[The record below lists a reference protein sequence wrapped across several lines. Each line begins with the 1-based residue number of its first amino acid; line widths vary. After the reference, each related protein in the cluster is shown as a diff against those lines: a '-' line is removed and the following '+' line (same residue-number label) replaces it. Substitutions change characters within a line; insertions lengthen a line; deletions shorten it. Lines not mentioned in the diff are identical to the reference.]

1 MALVGPGAL
10 QEYSAPSRGRRARGS
25 VYVDDPAVGFF
36 VAGSSI
42 DDLNGIYVRT
52 NSHVLPRHRVAMA
65 YAHQEGGWTLALCAT
80 AREDRDSSS
89 SDDDDDAYEW
99 RFVDAQRVDRFTH
112 EGDTLIPG
120 AGARW
125 SHAVHGSVG
134 DGRVGEDRSLVN
146 GRSEEELEDELPW
159 QVIALLDAA
168 ITRDLLR
175 SNAWR
180 AHKVQRAKQGA
191 DLPKLAAASLEA
203 IAAQEEEEPGWL
215 YRAGVDGAGLFE
227 RPDGRQRDSLA
238 AGRYARIVE
247 KQGEWLRRADGK
259 WLRAADVSEAS
270 PHAAAPAAP
279 EEVDADSV
287 FDRPFEA
294 RIEGEDA
301 SETVGEEEDDA
312 EEPATAAPPA
322 IVPAQRARDLA
333 VGDECELLAAGFEL
347 AGRMGTI
354 GTERKDGRYAVVVDD
369 RTVSVAFWQVH
380 GGDGGADHK
389 LLGLSPEDVTSSKG
403 AAIDAAYRAAARD
416 AVYASRLVRGAT
428 SADEESI
435 RGARD
440 NLLED
445 YSSVTGYEAAASCDA
460 WAGRSPL
467 ELVQGGMCGVRAA
480 DAARA
485 AASPLIEAAARGA
498 LALKQVV
505 ADEAQRAT
513 DLASLEE
520 GDAVLLRCA
529 LVAAYDACRRREAA
543 LAEALRAANADP
555 HNAAALTTLGLLE
568 LPRRRTS
575 ALVTLKS
582 ATLAGAS
589 KSPAGAWGAAR
600 AASVLRAC
608 TRAASLKNKADDAYL
623 RGALDASI
631 EFYGEAIATAPPEDS
646 AFVAVCYSN
655 RAACRR
661 RTRDLVPALEDCD
674 RALELYPGY
683 ARALFRKACVLLEL
697 DRPAVDAFVAVL
709 RFDRDWPDLVEWLA
723 RAEARERRR
732 ANGETT
738 MPPPPPS
745 SAPATTVDDIM
756 DESKFVDHYTILGV
770 SADATEAQLKR
781 AYCLRS
787 LKYHPDKKTGST
799 LAFQRVREAFDTL
812 SDPAKRRAYD
822 LGDDIKKPQHDSDS
836 SEYSDDEH
844 AEPSLREEVERKYWP
859 ERYQFLPFGDPFVQ
873 KRKLRARRA
882 RAKTRGSFF

>member
-10 QEYSAPSRGRRARGS
+10 SEYSAPSRGRRARGS

-80 AREDRDSSS
+80 AREDRHDSSS
-89 SDDDDDAYEW
+89 DDDDAYEW
-99 RFVDAQRVDRFTH
+99 RFVDAQRVDRFAH

-134 DGRVGEDRSLVN
+134 DGRVGEDRSLVP
-146 GRSEEELEDELPW
+146 GKSDEELEDELPW
-159 QVIALLDAA
+159 QVIALLDAS

-203 IAAQEEEEPGWL
+203 IAAQEEEVGWL
-215 YRAGVDGAGLFE
+215 YRAGAEGAELFE
-227 RPDGRQRDSLA
+227 RPDGRQRGSLA
-238 AGRYARIVE
+238 AGRYARIIE
-247 KQGEWLRRADGK
+247 KQNEWLRRADGK
-259 WLRAADVSEAS
+259 WLRAADLSEAA
-270 PHAAAPAAP
+270 PHAAALLAP
-279 EEVDADSV
+279 EEADADSV

-294 RIEGEDA
+294 RIEGKDA
-301 SETVGEEEDDA
+301 EETVGEEDDDA

-333 VGDECELLAAGFEL
+333 VGDECELLAGEL
-347 AGRMGTI
+347 AGRTGTI
-354 GTERKDGRYAVVVDD
+354 GTERRDGRYTVAVDD

-389 LLGLSPEDVTSSKG
+389 LLGLSPEDVTPSKG
-403 AAIDAAYRAAARD
+403 SAIDAAYRAAARD
-416 AVYASRLVRGAT
+416 AVYASRLVRGAAT
-428 SADEESI
+428 ADEESN
-435 RGARD
+435 RSARD

-445 YSSVTGYEAAASCDA
+445 YGAVTGYEAATSCDA

-467 ELVQGGMCGVRAA
+467 ELVRGGVCGVRAA

-485 AASPLIEAAARGA
+485 AASPSIEAAARGA

-513 DLASLEE
+513 GLAALKE
-520 GDAVLLRCA
+520 GDAVLLHCA
-529 LVAAYDACRRREAA
+529 LAAAYDLCRRREAA
-543 LAEALRAANADP
+543 LTEALRAANADP
-555 HNAAALTTLGLLE
+555 HNASALTTLGLLE

-623 RGALDASI
+623 RGALVASI
-631 EFYGEAIATAPPEDS
+631 EFYGEAIATAPAEDS

-683 ARALFRKACVLLEL
+683 ARALFRRACVLLEL

-709 RFDRDWPDLVEWLA
+709 RYDRDWPDLVEWLA

-745 SAPATTVDDIM
+745 STPATTVDDIM
-756 DESKFVDHYTILGV
+756 DESKHVDAYTVLGV
-770 SADATEAQLKR
+770 SANATEAQLKR
-781 AYCLRS
+781 AYRLSS

-844 AEPSLREEVERKYWP
+844 AKPSLREEVERKYWP

-882 RAKTRGSFF
+882 RAKTRGGFF